1 VDGNVEVTH
10 DLLVSNTLN
19 VGNGIVVDGGA
30 TIQGNSS
37 ITGDLTVSGN
47 VLPGADNEHDLG
59 DNTLRWRNVY
69 GVNGDF
75 STLRVSTL
83 TVSGL
88 TPGSVIFAGTGG
100 ALSQDNANFFW
111 NNVTKQLGI
120 GTNEPEAR
128 LHVVGT
134 GRFDG
139 QLTVTTGG
147 AAITGDLTV
156 DGNVEVTHDLLVS
169 NTLNVGNG
177 IVVDGGATIQGNS
190 SIVGDLSTSGG
201 TVAFSETATLS
212 IDDDG
217 DGDGIL
223 TLRLPDGVV
232 VVQIEDGSYAG
243 TNVSLILPM
252 GTQGQLLFIRYS
264 GTKSLT
270 FPFVSPNGSSPTYT
284 GPFHAI
290 LMYIGGAWR
299 LMSLVQ

>member
-1 VDGNVEVTH
+1 LTVTSGGISVE
-10 DLLVSNTLN
+10 
-19 VGNGIVVDGGA
+19 DGGA
-30 TIQGNSS
+30 TIAGNSS
-37 ITGDLTVSGN
+37 ITGDLTVVGN
-47 VLPGADNEHDLG
+47 SSITGN
-59 DNTLRWRNVY
+59 
-69 GVNGDF
+69 
-75 STLRVSTL
+75 L
-83 TVSGL
+83 TVG
-88 TPGSVIFAGTGG
+88 GTGE
-100 ALSQDNANFFW
+100 
-111 NNVTKQLGI
+111 VT
-120 GTNEPEAR
+120 
-128 LHVVGT
+128 
-134 GRFDG
+134 
-139 QLTVTTGG
+139 
-147 AAITGDLTV
+147 DLT
-156 DGNVEVTHDLLVS
+156 VS

-190 SIVGDLSTSGG
+190 SIVGDLTTSGG

-243 TNVSLILPM
+243 TNVSLILPT

-290 LMYIGGAWR
+290 LMYIGDAWR